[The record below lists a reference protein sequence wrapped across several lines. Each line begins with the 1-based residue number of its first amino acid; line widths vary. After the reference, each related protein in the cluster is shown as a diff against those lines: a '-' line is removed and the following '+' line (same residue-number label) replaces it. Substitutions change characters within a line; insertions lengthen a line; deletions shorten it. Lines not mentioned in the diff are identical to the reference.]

1 MCNPEDSGETKKN
14 SKKRASSVGRERERE
29 IDREREREREAMTTT
44 NGGRK
49 ELAQ

>member
-14 SKKRASSVGRERERE
+14 SKKRGKEERER
-29 IDREREREREAMTTT
+29 DREAMTTT

>member
-14 SKKRASSVGRERERE
+14 SKKRASSVGKERE
-29 IDREREREREAMTTT
+29 REREREREAMTTT